1 MSLKVEERKER
12 GGAGGEGGGGGLGL
26 AACSS
31 GGGGGSGSGS
41 SSPGQPM
48 YGSEWIVRSPRR
60 KGSEESAVG
69 NEKRAVKRRGVGVRR
84 EV

>member
-1 MSLKVEERKER
+1 MRLAAR
-12 GGAGGEGGGGGLGL
+12 GSGSGGGGG
-26 AACSS
+26 
-31 GGGGGSGSGS
+31 GGDGGGSGSGSSSS

-69 NEKRAVKRRGVGVRR
+69 NEKRAVKRRGVGVRTG
-84 EV
+84 E

>member
-1 MSLKVEERKER
+1 MKVEERRKER
-12 GGAGGEGGGGGLGL
+12 GGGEKGEGGGVGL

-31 GGGGGSGSGS
+31 GGGGSSGSGS

-69 NEKRAVKRRGVGVRR
+69 NEKRAVKRRGVGVRT